1 MAITRRE
8 FVYSAMGAAA
18 ATAAGATSVSAVAK
32 PKTTN
37 PQQQPPRKGPVVMAS
52 ANGVETCNL
61 AVQELRGGAKPVD
74 AVVAGVTLVED
85 NPKDMSVGY
94 GGLPNEDGVVEL
106 DSCVMD
112 GASHK
117 AGGVAS
123 IQNIRNPAQV
133 ALLVMRRTDH
143 VLLVGDGARRFA
155 VAHGFKE
162 QDMLTPE
169 ARAAWLKWKES
180 LSDRDDWLS
189 EKEAAGKQ
197 SSRLPESDEFERHYG
212 TINCCALEA
221 NGDLG
226 GVTTTSGLSFKIPG
240 RVGDSPIIGAGLY
253 VDNDAGAAG
262 STGRGEASL
271 QNLSSFMTVEYM
283 RNGLSPQEAC
293 LAVLKRVADKC
304 EPRLRN
310 DKGEPGFGLKL
321 YALAKD
327 GRVGGASMHGDSK
340 MAYHDG
346 ETCRRIAIPGLYRG

>member
-37 PQQQPPRKGPVVMAS
+37 PQQQPPRKGPVVITS

-123 IQNIRNPAQV
+123 ITTIRNPAQV

-169 ARAAWLKWKES
+169 ARAKWLKWKES

-212 TINCCALEA
+212 TINC
-221 NGDLG
+221 
-226 GVTTTSGLSFKIPG
+226 
-240 RVGDSPIIGAGLY
+240 
-253 VDNDAGAAG
+253 
-262 STGRGEASL
+262 
-271 QNLSSFMTVEYM
+271 
-283 RNGLSPQEAC
+283 
-293 LAVLKRVADKC
+293 
-304 EPRLRN
+304 
-310 DKGEPGFGLKL
+310 
-321 YALAKD
+321 
-327 GRVGGASMHGDSK
+327 
-340 MAYHDG
+340 
-346 ETCRRIAIPGLYRG
+346 